1 MKFHWKRKKQSPV
14 SVFFQIS
21 RLNIPL
27 GRAKRKLWFCQT
39 MSEGTKFSALSEN
52 GLTRII
58 TSVYNSRIPFLPKA
72 SYFVIKFVSIFSTCN
87 LSVNLFLVGN
97 TQKNV
102 HTCCSEV
109 FVDGCGTVPAGF
121 SSSTQVIV
129 SKAYLVPIISSILP
143 DNLIFVPCYIVQTS
157 K

>member
-1 MKFHWKRKKQSPV
+1 MKFQWKRKKTKPL

-21 RLNIPL
+21 RLNIHF

-39 MSEGTKFSALSEN
+39 MFEGTKFSALSEN
-52 GLTRII
+52 GLIGII

-72 SYFVIKFVSIFSTCN
+72 SYFVIKFVLCFQPVIFQ
-87 LSVNLFLVGN
+87 LIFFLVGN

-109 FVDGCGTVPAGF
+109 FVDGCGAVPAGF

-129 SKAYLVPIISSILP
+129 GKAYLVPIISSILP
-143 DNLIFVPCYIVQTS
+143 DNFIFVPCCFV
-157 K
+157 